1 MAAMKVEIYIIVS
14 ISASPVGRAVIMN
27 VKTFK
32 PDVIDFYWKTSWQGS
47 SLLCYST
54 EAVGAVWGTGAKPP
68 PPISDFEQFRVYLG
82 PVLLQ
87 NSHKNMSQL
96 YTIVHSWWSSNLYNL
111 VFIYF
116 FCIYFLPRQLP
127 SVAST

>member
-1 MAAMKVEIYIIVS
+1 MLLILMLSAPCWQQAPWGYCLILVNITETYSRYFSSYVVSAMLIGGTTMVVS
-14 ISASPVGRAVIMN
+14 HVRTELNHSIDVPHLQGR
-27 VKTFK
+27 
-32 PDVIDFYWKTSWQGS
+32 

-54 EAVGAVWGTGAKPP
+54 EAGGLGAAWRPQCGTGAK

-96 YTIVHSWWSSNLYNL
+96 YTIVHS
-111 VFIYF
+111 
-116 FCIYFLPRQLP
+116 
-127 SVAST
+127 